1 LSGFGGRMVGNP
13 ELWRNFSFDCKSGT
27 MRRVKV
33 NRPSELLVP
42 LVDEFPL
49 RLELAMPPTRL

>member
-1 LSGFGGRMVGNP
+1 MVGDP

-33 NRPSELLVP
+33 NRPSDLLVP

-49 RLELAMPPTRL
+49 RLQLAMPPTRL